1 MNKNT
6 AKYVPKNLKMLIL
19 GLLLLFLVFFIY
31 KNSNIDKLTLQN
43 NINSEL
49 RAGSDVEEKISP
61 QAEIKTR
68 SKLEYVI
75 KSDSMSVKADES
87 TIASWFRIVKH
98 SNLSEQLKQNEFE
111 QFVNKKTII
120 FLLDNMADSSEA
132 YLQVDQETLDQF
144 ISDAVK
150 KFETPAVNQ
159 VTAKYA
165 SGKPSAITKEG
176 RNGRG
181 VANVA
186 QIKQGLLASVENG
199 QSFEGI
205 VEFKEVA
212 FQQKTVTIND
222 NKRNRVVTYEVV
234 AWGSIKSNL
243 EEFAAFAAQTYADS
257 RGWSQGGVT
266 FQRVHNGGSFSLIL
280 AEPARVASA
289 GAICDSF
296 YSCRVGRNVIINDDR
311 WRGASPSWNN
321 AGGSLADYRRMVI
334 NHETGHW
341 LGFGHRHCAG
351 PGQPA
356 PVMQQQSISLQG
368 CAYNSWPTPAEISSL

>member
-1 MNKNT
+1 MNKSSP
-6 AKYVPKNLKMLIL
+6 KYVKKNLKAFIL
-19 GLLLLFLVFFIY
+19 GLVLLFLIFFIY
-31 KNSNIDKLTLQN
+31 KTSNINGSASQDSNNLESTNKSYDEKKL
-43 NINSEL
+43 
-49 RAGSDVEEKISP
+49 SP
-61 QAEIKTR
+61 KEEIKIR
-68 SKLEYVI
+68 SQLEYVI
-75 KSDSMSVKADES
+75 KSDSVSVRADES
-87 TIASWFRIVKH
+87 TIASWFRVAKK
-98 SNLSEQLKQNEFE
+98 SNLSEQLKENDFE
-111 QFVNKKTII
+111 QLVNKKTII
-120 FLLDNMADSSEA
+120 SLLDIMADSSEA
-132 YLQVDQETLDQF
+132 YLQIDHEKVDQF
-144 ISDAVK
+144 ISGAVK
-150 KFETPAVNQ
+150 KLETPPINQ

-165 SGKPSAITKEG
+165 SGRPPAITKEG

-186 QIKQGLLASVENG
+186 QIKQELLTSVETG
-199 QSFEGI
+199 RSFVAM
-205 VEFKEVA
+205 VEFKELA

-222 NKRNRVVTYEVV
+222 NKRNRTVTYQVV

-266 FQRVHNGGSFSLIL
+266 FQRVHSGGNFSLVL
-280 AEPARVASA
+280 AEPARVAGA
-289 GAICDSF
+289 GTVCDSF

-341 LGFGHRHCAG
+341 LGFGHRHCSG

-356 PVMQQQSISLQG
+356 AVMQQQSISLQG
-368 CAYNSWPTPAEISSL
+368 CAYNPWPTPAEISSL